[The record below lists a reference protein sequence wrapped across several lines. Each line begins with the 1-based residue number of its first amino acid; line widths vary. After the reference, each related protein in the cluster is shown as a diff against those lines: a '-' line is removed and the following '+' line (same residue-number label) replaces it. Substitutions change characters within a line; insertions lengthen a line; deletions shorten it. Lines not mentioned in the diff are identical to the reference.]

1 MKVCMCPTC
10 GVLHEAVPASK
21 LVGLSEEQ
29 VYARIH
35 CRMCET
41 PSDVFIQVRDEP
53 DLGPDEIGY
62 PAAVVPWL

>member
-10 GVLHEAVPASK
+10 GVLHEAVPAS
-21 LVGLSEEQ
+21 LHGLSDDE
-29 VYARIH
+29 VYARTH

-41 PSDVFIQVRDEP
+41 PSDVFIRRKDEP
-53 DLGPDEIGY
+53 DLGPNELGY

>member
-10 GVLHEAVPASK
+10 GVLHEAVPESH
-21 LVGLSEEQ
+21 LVGLTGEQ
-29 VYARIH
+29 VHARTH

-41 PSDVFIQVRDEP
+41 PSEVFIRRVDEA